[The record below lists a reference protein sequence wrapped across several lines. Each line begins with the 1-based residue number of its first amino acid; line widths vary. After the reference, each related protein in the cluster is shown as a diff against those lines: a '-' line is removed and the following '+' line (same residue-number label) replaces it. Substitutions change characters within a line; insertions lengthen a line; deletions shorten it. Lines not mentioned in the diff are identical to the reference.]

1 MQCIEIVACLPFG
14 GFFFFISF
22 WVFYLGGRL
31 GEWGTKVNG
40 NDSIS
45 RLGSDFTLFYVWSG
59 FFPLV
64 TFRMKDWCWEEV
76 FLVFIS
82 VVTFPLLY
90 SFCARDY
97 II

>member
-14 GFFFFISF
+14 GFFFFFFISF

-40 NDSIS
+40 DDSIS

-59 FFPLV
+59 FF
-64 TFRMKDWCWEEV
+64 
-76 FLVFIS
+76 FLWS
-82 VVTFPLLY
+82 R
-90 SFCARDY
+90 SG
-97 II
+97 